1 MIEKTEWIFV
11 QNYLMMKKLLLFF
24 VLVLGFT
31 SHSQSTIS
39 YWDFNSTV
47 NDGVSTTGVLTP
59 SVGTGT
65 FTPIGGITQAFA
77 TGNSLDLNTIDN
89 SGCQTNGYPSAG
101 TSPRTAGIQ
110 IDASTVGFTN
120 VAIDFYQRLSN
131 TAANTWVLQYTL
143 DNTGVSSGG
152 TVLWLDATT
161 YTFSPATTGTGDTW
175 YLRSYDF
182 AAVSGIGNN
191 PTVGFRVVSDFDPT
205 TGDYLAAKLGSAYN
219 TAGTSRFDL
228 FSLRESY
235 GSASIPTA
243 NNYLTI
249 LESASTINVPVS
261 FSNANN
267 AAAKVVV
274 STSSYSSATNLNDFS
289 WTNDTLIIPALT
301 NGVTNFVVNILDD
314 AEQERT
320 ETLIMKLSA
329 AQNATVSS
337 TDYYQIVYIKDND
350 YVAPTATN
358 ETKLSLLTSF
368 SNGASGTNSAEIV
381 AHDPSTQRLYIANS
395 IGAKLDIVDF
405 SSPAAPALLNSISV
419 ATYGNINSVS
429 VHNGI
434 VAIAIESVP
443 AQANGSV
450 VFLDGDGN
458 FMSQV
463 AVGAMP
469 DMITFNKDFTKVLTA
484 NEGEPSA
491 TYSTTAANNTDLLV
505 DPLGSVS
512 IIDIS
517 TGVLSLTNSNVTTLD
532 FTAYN
537 GQETTLK
544 NQGIRIFSS
553 AASVAQDMEPEYI
566 TVSEDNSKAYVSIQE
581 NNALLVIDLITET
594 FDTLYPLGYSDYS
607 SDNGMDASDQTTGQ
621 ILIAS
626 IPVKGAFMPDA
637 ITSSFINGTNYVFSA
652 NEGDSREF
660 GSVVDAARISTLT
673 LDAAQ
678 FPNQEII
685 KNNKYLGRLSALKYS
700 GDTDN
705 DGDLDELHT
714 MGGRSFSVWNGE
726 TGELVYDSK
735 DLIERIISQNP
746 SFAAI
751 FNASNSTGTPAL
763 KNRSDD
769 KGPEPEG
776 VATAFFNNTNYLF
789 VSLERIGG
797 SMIFNINNPAN
808 PIYVGYSNNRSTT
821 SSGPDL
827 GAEGIIY
834 INENNSPTGEAML
847 ILANEVSS
855 TLSIFQFNTCSELT
869 KTEISTLDSII
880 CEGENTTIS
889 FEGTSG
895 STWQWLLDGE
905 PINSETSNSY
915 TATNAGSYA
924 IHVQSDLFACAD
936 TSSLLDLIVN
946 TLPSVVAIA
955 NDSSLC
961 AGEELT
967 LSATGASTYEWNAL
981 IQSDIAFVPDAT
993 FLYSVVGTDE
1003 NNCSNSGTVFVSIN
1017 LPPNVIANVTDSIIC
1032 EGQNTVF
1039 YGSGAQTYNWS
1050 NGIQNGLSSAPTT
1063 SSTYIVTGID
1073 INGCQDTASVE
1084 VTVFETPIVFLGNDT
1099 TICAYNTPLTL
1110 TATPGYASYSW
1121 NFGGTTVSFDVNQTG
1136 SYLVQVSSAEGC
1148 VSTDEI
1154 FVTVDP
1160 CLGIGEF
1167 DNTVSIYP
1175 NPVTEKVSIE
1185 LYNGAEF
1192 SAYLMDET
1200 GRIIEYGV
1208 AKGNQLDF
1216 NLSRLASGIY
1226 SITVLTGEN
1235 AITKKIVK
1243 Q

>member
-1 MIEKTEWIFV
+1 
-11 QNYLMMKKLLLFF
+11 MKKSLFLIPF
-24 VLVLGFT
+24 LAVGFL
-31 SHSQSTIS
+31 SHAQSTIA
-39 YWDFNSTV
+39 YWDFNSTS
-47 NDGVSTTGVLTP
+47 NDATTSTGELTP
-59 SVGTGT
+59 AIGSGI
-65 FTPIGGITQAFA
+65 FSPIGGINQTYASGYLA
-77 TGNSLDLNTIDN
+77 DPNTTDN
-89 SGCQTNGYPSAG
+89 SGCQTNGYPSTG
-101 TSPRTAGIQ
+101 TNAQTAGIELG
-110 IDASTVGFTN
+110 ISTVGYSK
-120 VAIDFYQRLSN
+120 VAIDFWQRLSN

-143 DNTGVSSGG
+143 DNTGASTGG
-152 TVLWLDATT
+152 TVLWTNATT
-161 YTFSPATTGTGDTW
+161 YSFTPAATGTGDTW
-175 YLRSYDF
+175 YFRTYDF
-182 AAVSGIGNN
+182 ATVTGLGNN
-191 PTVGFRVVSDFDPT
+191 ATAGFRIVSDFDPIA
-205 TGDYLAAKLGSAYN
+205 GNYVAATFGASYS

-228 FSLRESY
+228 VRLRESY
-235 GSASIPTA
+235 GSASIIAA
-243 NNYLTI
+243 NNYQAI
-249 LESASTINVPVS
+249 SENAGTINVPVTYA
-261 FSNANN
+261 NANN
-267 AAAKVVV
+267 APAKLVV
-274 STSSYSSATNLNDFS
+274 SVSSYSSATSGSDFN
-289 WTNDTLIIPALT
+289 WTNDTLTIPALT
-301 NGVTNFVVNILDD
+301 NGITNFPINIIDD
-314 AEQERT
+314 TEQERT
-320 ETLIMKLSA
+320 ETLIVKIGAAVNTNVSA
-329 AQNATVSS
+329 
-337 TDYYQIVYIKDND
+337 TDYYQLIYIKDND
-350 YVAPTATN
+350 YYAPIATN
-358 ETKLSLLTSF
+358 EAKLSLLTSF

-381 AHDPSTQRLYIANS
+381 AHDPTTQRLYIANS

-405 SSPAAPALLNSISV
+405 SNPNAPVLLNSISV
-419 ATYGNINSVS
+419 TPYGNINSVT
-429 VHNGI
+429 VHDGLI
-434 VAIAIESVP
+434 ALAIESVP

-450 VFLDGDGN
+450 VFLDGNGN
-458 FMSQV
+458 FLNQV
-463 AVGAMP
+463 TVGAMP
-469 DMITFNKDFTKVLTA
+469 DMITFNKDYTKVLTA

-491 TYSTTAANNTDLLV
+491 AYSTLASNNIDPLI

-512 IIDIS
+512 IIDLS
-517 TGVLSLTNSNVTTLD
+517 AGVPALTNSNVTTLD

-537 GQETTLK
+537 GQETSLK

-566 TVSEDNSKAYVSIQE
+566 TISEDNSKAYVSIQE
-581 NNALLVIDLITET
+581 NNALLVIDLATQSI
-594 FDTLYPLGYSDYS
+594 DTLYPLGYADYS
-607 SDNGMDASDQTTGQ
+607 NNNGMDASDQTTGQ
-621 ILIAS
+621 ILIS
-626 IPVKGAFMPDA
+626 SVPVKGAYMPDA
-637 ITSSFINGTNYVFSA
+637 IASSSINGTNYVFSA

-660 GSVVDAARISTLT
+660 GAVIDAARINSLT
-673 LDAAQ
+673 LDATQ

-714 MGGRSFSVWNGE
+714 MGGRSFSVWNAE

-797 SMIFNINNPAN
+797 SMIFNVNDPAN

-827 GAEGIIY
+827 GAEGIIF
-834 INENNSPTGEAML
+834 ISEENSPNGEAML

-855 TLSIFQFNTCSELT
+855 TLSIFQFNTCSELA
-869 KTEISTLDSII
+869 KTEISAIDSVL

-895 STWQWLLDGE
+895 SSWQWLLNGAPISGE
-905 PINSETSNSY
+905 TTNTFNAS
-915 TATNAGSYA
+915 NAGLYA
-924 IHVQSDLFACAD
+924 IYVQSDVYACRD
-936 TSSLLDLIVN
+936 TSSTLELTVN
-946 TLPSVVAIA
+946 SLPTVIA
-955 NDSSLC
+955 NATDNSLC
-961 AGEELT
+961 EGEELT
-967 LSATGASTYEWNAL
+967 LSATGATTYSWGSGVVSNTAFIPESSAL
-981 IQSDIAFVPDAT
+981 YTVI
-993 FLYSVVGTDE
+993 GTDL
-1003 NNCSNSGTVFVSIN
+1003 NGCSNSGDIFVSVN
-1017 LPPNVIANVTDSIIC
+1017 ALPTVTANVTDSEIC
-1032 EGQNTVF
+1032 EGQNIVF
-1039 YGSGAQTYNWS
+1039 YGSGAQSYNWS

-1121 NFGGTTVSFDVNQTG
+1121 NFGGTTASFDVTQTG

-1175 NPVTEKVSIE
+1175 NPAAEKVSIE

-1216 NLSRLASGIY
+1216 NLSRLANGIY

-1235 AITKKIVK
+1235 TITKKIVK